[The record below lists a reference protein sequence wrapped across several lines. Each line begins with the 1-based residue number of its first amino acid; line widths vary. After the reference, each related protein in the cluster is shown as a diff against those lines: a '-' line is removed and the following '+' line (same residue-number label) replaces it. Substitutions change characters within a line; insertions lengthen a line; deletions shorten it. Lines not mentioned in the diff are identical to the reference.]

1 MECHKGFWNFGTAP
15 VSRSVSVDPCH
26 SSKCMVAWYLCCRNS
41 LDGEAIVAK
50 RRVPQFSPLLF
61 LCCTL
66 LIIFYMPWHDAG
78 KGTCRRGQ
86 VQRRGMRHGRQRQ
99 SGREAV
105 RGLDMFY
112 MFFWSRA
119 PYEGSLGR
127 GWGSSTG
134 QSRRLMG
141 MAGSCIRS
149 IKCAASSAR
158 TSGARRSSPRACFR
172 WMRPGP
178 WCSDSTT

>member
-26 SSKCMVAWYLCCRNS
+26 SSKCMVAWHLCCRNS
-41 LDGEAIVAK
+41 LDGEYCSQTKGAK
-50 RRVPQFSPLLF
+50 MLTPSLLVLHFVNYF
-61 LCCTL
+61 LYALARCRQ
-66 LIIFYMPWHDAG
+66 
-78 KGTCRRGQ
+78 GTCRRGQ

-105 RGLDMFY
+105 RGLDMF
-112 MFFWSRA
+112 MFF
-119 PYEGSLGR
+119 GSKHVHLMKVLLFQSAAIIRR
-127 GWGSSTG
+127 GATG
-134 QSRRLMG
+134 PE
-141 MAGSCIRS
+141 AI
-149 IKCAASSAR
+149 AYASSAR
-158 TSGARRSSPRACFR
+158 TSGARRPSPRACFR